1 MPLNKEYL
9 LSVAE
14 VVDAFRVFPRLL
26 LLSDFIF
33 TCWYCWF
40 AIKSVILLV
49 TLNSIE
55 NAGIINGVAAVII
68 SGTIPFIT
76 HRFGKIADIYI
87 QTGRKWG

>member
-1 MPLNKEYL
+1 
-9 LSVAE
+9 
-14 VVDAFRVFPRLL
+14 
-26 LLSDFIF
+26 
-33 TCWYCWF
+33 
-40 AIKSVILLV
+40 VILLV

-87 QTGRKWG
+87 HTGRKWG